1 MSMSAS
7 SDDRGQWGSKL
18 GFIMAAAGSGFSETV
33 LMLVAAFDA
42 AVDALSGDLGTSG
55 KEGTGS
61 LARKDAVA
69 KWRRS
74 RHRFDAM
81 DELSK
86 RALRKYGYSVRERR
100 RRKPS

>member
-1 MSMSAS
+1 MDHTTKKAYA
-7 SDDRGQWGSKL
+7 D
-18 GFIMAAAGSGFSETV
+18 AV
-33 LMLVAAFDA
+33 LPGAVNVAA

-81 DELSK
+81 DDLSK
-86 RALRKYGYSVRERR
+86 RALRKYGYSIRRR
-100 RRKPS
+100 RRKPT

>member
-1 MSMSAS
+1 MLLTAE
-7 SDDRGQWGSKL
+7 QLAEFKAEGSL
-18 GFIMAAAGSGFSETV
+18 LIRSLIPDAVLAGSHVNVE
-33 LMLVAAFDA
+33 A

-74 RHRFDAM
+74 KHRFDAM
-81 DELSK
+81 DDLSK
-86 RALRKYGYSVRERR
+86 KALRKYGYSVRERR